1 MTTPSET
8 LVDGGAPYAAIKQ
21 VIRSKTGVDLGHDK
35 DYLIPARLDPLLSE
49 FGLTSYDELATA
61 LEGGEPGLVENF
73 IERIT
78 THETLFFR
86 DESIFSALASQIVP
100 EWLERNRMN
109 ASRPLRI
116 WSAACSTGQEPYSIA
131 MLLHSRLPHVFARAE
146 ILGTDISRHCLSR
159 AREATYSA
167 YEIGRGL
174 APDLVERYFTPVA
187 TGGHRLAEQIREKV
201 KFAELNLLESSF
213 PGDFDI
219 VLCRN
224 VLFYFE
230 HSARVAIIDRLRRSM
245 RADACLILGSAET
258 VDGFVDNYVL
268 RECGLARY
276 YEINMSRVT
285 LF

>member
-1 MTTPSET
+1 MTGPGE
-8 LVDGGAPYAAIKQ
+8 LLIDEGERYAAIKD
-21 VIRSKTGVDLGHDK
+21 VIRSKTGVDLGQDK
-35 DYLIPARLDPLLSE
+35 DYLIPARLSPLLKE
-49 FGLTSYDELATA
+49 FGFGSFDELASA
-61 LEGGEPGLVENF
+61 LEGGDPTLVENF

-86 DESIFSALASQIVP
+86 DESIFSALVSQIIP
-100 EWLERNRMN
+100 EWLERNRMR
-109 ASRPLRI
+109 STHPLRI

-131 MLLHSRLPHVFARAE
+131 MLLHSKLPHVFARAE
-146 ILGTDISRHCLSR
+146 ILATDISRQSLSR
-159 AREATYSA
+159 ARQGAYTA
-167 YEIGRGL
+167 YEVGRGL
-174 APDLVERYFTPVA
+174 TPELLERYFVPG
-187 TGGHRLAEQIREKV
+187 TGGSHRISEQIRDKV
-201 KFAELNLLESSF
+201 QFAELNLLDSAF

-230 HSARVAIIDRLRRSM
+230 HSARFAVVDRLRKSM

-258 VDGFVDNYVL
+258 VDGYVDNYVL